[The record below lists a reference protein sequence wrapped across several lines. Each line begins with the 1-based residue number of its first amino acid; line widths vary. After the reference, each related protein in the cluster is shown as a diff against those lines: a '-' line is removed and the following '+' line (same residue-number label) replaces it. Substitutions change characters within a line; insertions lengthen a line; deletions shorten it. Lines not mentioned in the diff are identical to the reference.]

1 MTIQLAPQSV
11 RRAQR
16 RASQPCSRCGHV
28 RRRHYEKGCGGIVH
42 HGSYVS
48 ECPCKGY
55 RPSPRRTS
63 GAALRKSRQTQK
75 AAAKAERLAGGRGRA
90 GPGRADVLTADV
102 ATEVKSYSS
111 PPIPGYLREWL
122 AKSKQLR
129 QGRGEWRVRWTDAN
143 DGMTVEVREA

>member
-16 RASQPCSRCGHV
+16 KATQPCRCGLLAKDHV
-28 RRRHYEKGCGGIVH
+28 LDGAHR
-42 HGSYVS
+42 
-48 ECPCKGY
+48 Y

-63 GAALRKSRQTQK
+63 GAALRKSRETQK
-75 AAAKAERLAGGRGRA
+75 RAAKAERLAGGRGRA
-90 GPGRADVLTADV
+90 GPGRADVLTEDV

-111 PPIPGYLREWL
+111 PPIPGYLRKWL

-143 DGMTVEVREA
+143 DGMTVEIREP